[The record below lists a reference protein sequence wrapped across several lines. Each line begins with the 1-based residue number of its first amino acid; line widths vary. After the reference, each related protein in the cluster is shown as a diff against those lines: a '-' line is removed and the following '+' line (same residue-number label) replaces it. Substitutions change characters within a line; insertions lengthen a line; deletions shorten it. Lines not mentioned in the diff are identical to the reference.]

1 MHVGLAVAVAG
12 PTLCRGH
19 DGEDGPPRAPPA
31 STTSRLVPGQV
42 SRWNGFSAPAGT
54 GRCLGGIAGSPPVRA
69 CTRIGVAAQGPRSRS
84 LVVVFFWRLEVAGR
98 PCPPKGRT
106 GAWVSFPFLPATAPV
121 VASAAIMHAAA
132 TRAERTTRPTARRGR
147 PPLHRAPFF
156 GTPKAGP
163 GTRKPNHAC
172 PPPGQPGAAPCA
184 RSRRRRHGT
193 GFPTPPRHTAMSC
206 SLVVPRTCLLT
217 DTVSP
222 LNRVRVW
229 YFAFHRTVTHPCCSL
244 VRFFSPPVSFSL
256 VARTQGR
263 TFAPR
268 RPAVDGD
275 LVSNQLRAPACCR
288 LRAHV
293 DRLSRPGLRRP
304 NTHAMAGVG

>member
-31 STTSRLVPGQV
+31 STTNRLVPGQV

-121 VASAAIMHAAA
+121 VASAAIMQCGGNQSGADHSTHRTARPPTPAPRAFLWHAKSR
-132 TRAERTTRPTARRGR
+132 TRDAQTQPRMSPARPAGRSAMCPVSAPPARHRLSHPSPAHSDVLQSRRPTYVLAYRHSVSTEPRSSVVLR
-147 PPLHRAPFF
+147 FPSDRNASLLFF
-156 GTPKAGP
+156 GQIFLSSSLVQLG
-163 GTRKPNHAC
+163 GTY
-172 PPPGQPGAAPCA
+172 A
-184 RSRRRRHGT
+184 RSDFCSSPAGRRRR
-193 GFPTPPRHTAMSC
+193 PR
-206 SLVVPRTCLLT
+206 
-217 DTVSP
+217 
-222 LNRVRVW
+222 
-229 YFAFHRTVTHPCCSL
+229 
-244 VRFFSPPVSFSL
+244 
-256 VARTQGR
+256 Q
-263 TFAPR
+263 
-268 RPAVDGD
+268 
-275 LVSNQLRAPACCR
+275 
-288 LRAHV
+288 
-293 DRLSRPGLRRP
+293 
-304 NTHAMAGVG
+304 